1 MLLYLRFAE
10 AQVFMERRRSESFR
24 SAATTGRWRTD
35 TMAEV
40 YMGTKF
46 RTVFA
51 RRAVSGD
58 ERLGELMKWCRRW
71 AALGLVGDTVGNLSF
86 RTVDGF
92 LINRTA
98 GDLGG
103 IIRQEFVEVID
114 VNRDTGTLTVAGLYE
129 PSSESLMHAGI
140 YAARLEIDAVFHGHS
155 ERVLAEAERMGLP
168 VTAHEQ
174 PYGTPEL
181 VAEILNAL
189 DGHKFVVMRN
199 HGFVSFGKTME
210 EAGRIAEDVL
220 KQV

>member
-1 MLLYLRFAE
+1 M
-10 AQVFMERRRSESFR
+10 
-24 SAATTGRWRTD
+24 
-35 TMAEV
+35 TMGEV
-40 YMGTKF
+40 YVGTKF

-58 ERLGELMKWCRRW
+58 ERLGELLTWCRRW

-103 IIRQEFVEVID
+103 ITRQEFVEVVQAD
-114 VNRDTGTLTVAGLYE
+114 LDRAELTVAGLYE

-140 YAARLEIDAVFHGHS
+140 YAARPGINAVFHGHS
-155 ERVLAEAERMGLP
+155 ERLLAEAERLGLP
-168 VTAHEQ
+168 ITAREQ

-181 VAEILNAL
+181 VAEILSAL
-189 DGHKFVVMRN
+189 DGHRIVIMRN
-199 HGFVSFGKTME
+199 HGFVSFGATMK
-210 EAGRIAEDVL
+210 EAGQAAEEILRRV
-220 KQV
+220 

>member
-1 MLLYLRFAE
+1 
-10 AQVFMERRRSESFR
+10 
-24 SAATTGRWRTD
+24 
-35 TMAEV
+35 MAEV
-40 YMGTKF
+40 YAGTKF

-58 ERLGELMKWCRRW
+58 ERMGELLRWCRKW

-103 IIRQEFVEVID
+103 ITRQEFVEVVQAD
-114 VNRDTGTLTVAGLYE
+114 RDKRELTVAGLYE

-140 YAARLEIDAVFHGHS
+140 YEARPGINAVFHGHHD
-155 ERVLAEAERMGLP
+155 RLLTEAERLGLR

-189 DGHKFVVMRN
+189 DGSQFVIMRN
-199 HGFVSFGKTME
+199 HGFVSFGKTMD
-210 EAGRIAEDVL
+210 EAGRIAESVL
-220 KQV
+220 KRL